1 VKGLTDTSPEAERV
15 LVESYRR
22 MPFAEKWR
30 QMGAIYRTARALH
43 AFGVRLRNPAAT
55 PQQIAEDWAL
65 QMRHGARPSFLG
77 EQAMNTSDE
86 NFLVLR
92 EVIGVFERLE
102 IPHALGGSWASSLL
116 GRMRFTQDADLS
128 VEPFPGKEDAFCE
141 SFGSDYYLS
150 RAAVRQALRERGS
163 FNIVNTRIG
172 FKVDVFIRKD
182 RPFDQSVM
190 QRRRRVPLPDS
201 PDQTL
206 SLVTPEDIILLK
218 LEWYRLGG
226 ESSDRQWGDV
236 LGVFQVQAEKLDQAY
251 LDRWANELKV
261 TDLLE
266 RARRESAL

>member
-1 VKGLTDTSPEAERV
+1 
-15 LVESYRR
+15 
-22 MPFAEKWR
+22 
-30 QMGAIYRTARALH
+30 
-43 AFGVRLRNPAAT
+43 
-55 PQQIAEDWAL
+55 
-65 QMRHGARPSFLG
+65 
-77 EQAMNTSDE
+77 
-86 NFLVLR
+86 
-92 EVIGVFERLE
+92 
-102 IPHALGGSWASSLL
+102 
-116 GRMRFTQDADLS
+116 
-128 VEPFPGKEDAFCE
+128 
-141 SFGSDYYLS
+141 
-150 RAAVRQALRERGS
+150 
-163 FNIVNTRIG
+163 VNTRIG

-251 LDRWANELKV
+251 LDRWAKELRV

-266 RARRESAL
+266 RVRRESAL